1 LNSVICLGE
10 ARRSSKRK
18 HLSED
23 WRVER
28 DARRTCQPVEIAILV
43 KMYRKRSMGAL
54 ISLGEPL
61 DHSLPY
67 KRGILSKHR
76 LNAIKKPEFIAS
88 DC

>member
-1 LNSVICLGE
+1 
-10 ARRSSKRK
+10 
-18 HLSED
+18 
-23 WRVER
+23 
-28 DARRTCQPVEIAILV
+28 
-43 KMYRKRSMGAL
+43 MYRKRSMGAL

-67 KRGILSKHR
+67 NRGILSKHR